1 MTITSKWKFG
11 DEIFVHSISHLL
23 MCSTKTLSIA
33 RAFRTPPSIKA
44 TPISLAYKLPTH
56 QIRKMASAGSDLGI
70 ENTNIKTASG
80 VTLDDTQKTLVGS
93 VLDLF
98 AGRPSLKKLA
108 LWDDNG
114 VFEDNITIA
123 TGRKQFEPQWYG
135 LQAAFSEI
143 ERLHHEVV
151 SAGNPIG
158 MDLKTRYVT
167 KGISKE
173 QTISSRINIFYDKDT
188 GKITKVQ
195 DKWDGELPDSSFKN
209 AMRNLNSVSVPK
221 MISVPKNDKEDAKR
235 GNQ

>member
-1 MTITSKWKFG
+1 MLTF
-11 DEIFVHSISHLL
+11 F
-23 MCSTKTLSIA
+23 
-33 RAFRTPPSIKA
+33 P
-44 TPISLAYKLPTH
+44 
-56 QIRKMASAGSDLGI
+56 AGSDLGI

-80 VTLDDTQKTLVGS
+80 VTLDEQQKTLVGS

-98 AGRPSLKKLA
+98 AGRPSLKKLS

-123 TGRKQFEPQWYG
+123 TGRKQYEPQWYG
-135 LQAAFSEI
+135 LQQAFSEI

-151 SAGNPIG
+151 TAGNPIG
-158 MDLKTRYVT
+158 MDMKTRYVT

-173 QTISSRINIFYDKDT
+173 QIIESRINIFYDKDS

-195 DKWDGELPDSSFKN
+195 DKWSGELPDSSFKN
-209 AMRNLNSVSVPK
+209 VSMEQLFSPWWWVHYAEGWAWWMWSFTWDTWWWQAMRNLNSVSVPK
-221 MISVPKNDKEDAKR
+221 MVSVPKNDEEDAKR